1 MTVLHL
7 DIPGFP
13 ALALAHLVLDFNGT
27 LALDG
32 RQREG
37 VAPRLQALADTL
49 AIHVVTG
56 DTHGTARDQLRG
68 LPVALAVLGPDHQAE
83 AKLAYLR
90 RLGSE
95 ACAAMG
101 NGRNDRLML
110 GEAALGIAVTGP
122 EGTSPEALHAAHL
135 FVPDPCEALDLLAH
149 PRRLVASLRG

>member
-7 DIPGFP
+7 EIPGFST
-13 ALALAHLVLDFNGT
+13 LALAHLVLDFNGT

-32 RQREG
+32 RLREG
-37 VAPRLQALADTL
+37 VSPRLQALADTL

-68 LPVALAVLGPDHQAE
+68 LPVALTVLGPDHQAE
-83 AKLAYLR
+83 AKREHLR
-90 RLGSE
+90 HLGPK
-95 ACAAMG
+95 ACAALG

-110 GEAALGIAVTGP
+110 AEAALGIAVTGP
-122 EGTSPEALHAAHL
+122 EGTASEALHAAHL

>member
-1 MTVLHL
+1 MPHL
-7 DIPGFP
+7 DIPGFGS
-13 ALALAHLVLDFNGT
+13 LALAPLVLDFNGT

-32 RQREG
+32 RLREG
-37 VAPRLQALADTL
+37 VAPRLQALAGAL

-56 DTHGTARDQLRG
+56 DTHGTARNQLQG
-68 LPVALAVLGPDHQAE
+68 LPVTLTVLDPDHQAE

-90 RLGSE
+90 RLGPK
-95 ACAAMG
+95 ACAAIG

>member
-1 MTVLHL
+1 MLQL
-7 DIPGFP
+7 DIPGFA

-32 RQREG
+32 RLRDG

-49 AIHVVTG
+49 ALHVVTG

-68 LPVALAVLGPDHQAE
+68 LPVTLTVLGPDHQAE
-83 AKLAYLR
+83 AKREHLR
-90 RLGSE
+90 RLGPRG
-95 ACAAMG
+95 CAAIG

-122 EGTSPEALHAAHL
+122 EGTASEALHAAHL
-135 FVPDPCEALDLLAH
+135 FVPDLLAALDLLAH